1 MNKSELQTVAC
12 AVAAGDHA
20 AFRTFYDHYYLR
32 IYRFVYALL
41 RNVCDTEAVVSN
53 VFCLIWEKRRL
64 LTHVQAMDAYLF
76 QISRNESYHYLKK
89 RNSAQCISI
98 EELFVEAAP
107 SNESVIDTLTEQEMM
122 RAYRKAV
129 ERLPSNVAL
138 GAWVSGDYAPLSEW
152 LFRLL
157 PHAPKAFTFDRHHP
171 LVAMRTLTT
180 EAGTLL
186 ICINKS
192 AAGET
197 IALNRPVKTKEMIY
211 ATLGAAGM
219 DGSKIVLPS
228 EGILVARIR

>member
-12 AVAAGDHA
+12 AVATGDHA

-41 RNVCDTEAVVSN
+41 RDVCDTEAVVSN

-64 LTHVQAMDAYLF
+64 LANVQAMDAYLF

-129 ERLPSNVAL
+129 ERLPERCRKIFQLVREQKLSHKKVSEML
-138 GAWVSGDYAPLSEW
+138 GITPGTIEVQMNIAIKKITHTIRTDYPMFMASCQ
-152 LFRLL
+152 
-157 PHAPKAFTFDRHHP
+157 K
-171 LVAMRTLTT
+171 
-180 EAGTLL
+180 
-186 ICINKS
+186 
-192 AAGET
+192 
-197 IALNRPVKTKEMIY
+197 
-211 ATLGAAGM
+211 
-219 DGSKIVLPS
+219 
-228 EGILVARIR
+228 